1 MIADQG
7 MDPADLPDGIAEFSE
22 SILGITF
29 HGSARVIII
38 KSRLIHKLCNIKLDD
53 FCMSVLTLYA
63 ISPYRDQGSVY
74 ISY

>member
-1 MIADQG
+1 

-38 KSRLIHKLCNIKLDD
+38 IK
-53 FCMSVLTLYA
+53 
-63 ISPYRDQGSVY
+63 VY
-74 ISY
+74 VALFALLRIC